1 MAGTGPTGFA
11 PTINIVVAGLG
22 LFLLS
27 ALWHELG
34 HAAAVARSG
43 YPPGGIGAG
52 LLFVIPV
59 LYADVSAVGVLP
71 RRERVRVDLAGT
83 VFQLGAGGAMAA
95 AGRMA
100 GIHQLPAA
108 ALTLAGFSALAAV
121 LWSLIPFIRSDGY
134 WLLCDLLGLETLE
147 KPLPDP
153 ASLALRIFLVV
164 YQLANVVFL
173 LTVAVYFPWRVIG
186 LALALADQSGLAIE
200 PVAANRLAWL
210 AFLSFLALTGGG
222 LARRIRGLLGAAL
235 QGCQSML
242 GH

>member
-11 PTINIVVAGLG
+11 PTISIVVAGLG

-71 RRERVRVDLAGT
+71 RRERVRVDLAGII
-83 VFQLGAGGAMAA
+83 FQLGAGGGMAA
-95 AGRMA
+95 AGRVA
-100 GIHQLPAA
+100 GIPQLSAG

-121 LWSLIPFIRSDGY
+121 LWSLIPFVRSDGY
-134 WLLCDLLGLETLE
+134 WLLCDLLDLETLE
-147 KPLPDP
+147 KPAP
-153 ASLALRIFLVV
+153 APHSLFLRIFLVV
-164 YQLANVVFL
+164 YQLANVAFL
-173 LTVAVYFPWRVIG
+173 LTVAFYFPWRVIG
-186 LALALADQSGLAIE
+186 SVLTLAEGTGLTIG
-200 PVAANRLAWL
+200 PVAANRLAWG
-210 AFLSFLALTGGG
+210 AFLTFLALTGGG
-222 LARRIRGLLGAAL
+222 LTCRIRGLVGAAL
-235 QGCQSML
+235 QGCKSML